1 MCVRERVYVCM
12 LLGIE
17 LKALPLRG
25 KPSVTE
31 LCLPFNESL
40 EHMTPQ
46 SWSKSVKYEAHLSC
60 VVYISKVRS
69 YWPAETGVAW
79 KN

>member
-1 MCVRERVYVCM
+1 MRKWNNTVDTAFLFPNTKTCLLSLSSSPQCPCVCVCVRERVYVCM

-46 SWSKSVKYEAHLSC
+46 S
-60 VVYISKVRS
+60 
-69 YWPAETGVAW
+69 
-79 KN
+79 

>member
-46 SWSKSVKYEAHLSC
+46 S
-60 VVYISKVRS
+60 
-69 YWPAETGVAW
+69 
-79 KN
+79 